1 MTKKVFL
8 DSLREKLNGLPKSD
22 VDERISYYEEMIYD
36 IMDDGK
42 SEEEAVAEIGT
53 VDEVVYEIAQ
63 DTPLTKI
70 VKEKIRRKGKLKT
83 WQIVLICVT
92 FPFWLPIAIV
102 LAVIGLVTYILFWV
116 GVIVS
121 YAIEVALIIGSIAE
135 MIAFFGYLFSG
146 NFNLIPLALAMLCA
160 GGAVMMFFG
169 CYWATRGTIKLHKKI
184 FTWMKTGIIKKGG
197 NNYE

>member
-8 DSLREKLNGLPKSD
+8 DSLREKLSGLPKSD

-36 IMDDGK
+36 IMDEGK

-70 VKEKIRRKGKLKT
+70 VKEKIRRRGLKT
-83 WQIVLICVT
+83 WQIVLLCVT

-102 LAVIGLVTYILFWV
+102 LAVIGLVAYILFWV

-121 YAIEVALIIGSIAE
+121 YAIEVALIVGHVANL
-135 MIAFFGYLFSG
+135 IAFFGHVFSG
-146 NFNLIPLALAMLCA
+146 DFYVVPLALSMLCA
-160 GGAVMMFFG
+160 GGAVLMFFG

-184 FTWMKTGIIKKGG
+184 FTWMKTGIIQKGDK
-197 NNYE
+197 

>member
-8 DSLREKLNGLPKSD
+8 DSLREKLSGLPKSD

-36 IMDDGK
+36 IMDEGK

-63 DTPLTKI
+63 DTPLRKI
-70 VKEKIRRKGKLKT
+70 VKEKIRRRGLKT

-102 LAVIGLVTYILFWV
+102 LAVIGLVAYILFWV

-121 YAIEVALIIGSIAE
+121 YAIEVALIVGHVANL
-135 MIAFFGYLFSG
+135 IAFLGHVFSG
-146 NFNLIPLALAMLCA
+146 DFYVVPLALSMLCA
-160 GGAVMMFFG
+160 GGAVLMFFG

-184 FTWMKTGIIKKGG
+184 FTWIKTGIIQKGDK
-197 NNYE
+197 

>member
-53 VDEVVYEIAQ
+53 VDEVIYEIAQ

-70 VKEKIRRKGKLKT
+70 VKEQISRKEKLKA
-83 WQIVLICVT
+83 WQIVLICLFSPIWV
-92 FPFWLPIAIV
+92 PIAIV
-102 LAVIGLVTYILFWV
+102 FLILGFISYILFWV
-116 GVIVS
+116 GVIIS
-121 YAIEVALIIGSIAE
+121 YAIEVALIVGSIAGV
-135 MIAFFGYLFSG
+135 IVFFGYLFSG
-146 NFNLIPLALAMLCA
+146 TFNPIPLAVAMLC
-160 GGAVMMFFG
+160 GGASVLMFFA
-169 CYWATRGTIKLHKKI
+169 CYWATRGTIKLHKKV
-184 FTWMKTGIIKKGG
+184 FTWLKTGIIKKGDKK
-197 NNYE
+197 

>member
-36 IMDDGK
+36 IMDEGK

-70 VKEKIRRKGKLKT
+70 VKEKIRRRGLKT

-102 LAVIGLVTYILFWV
+102 LAVIGLVAYILFWV

-121 YAIEVALIIGSIAE
+121 YAIEVALIVGHIANL
-135 MIAFFGYLFSG
+135 IAFFGHVFSG
-146 NFNLIPLALAMLCA
+146 DFYVVPLALSMLCA
-160 GGAVMMFFG
+160 GGAVLMFFG

-184 FTWMKTGIIKKGG
+184 FTWMKTGIIQKGDK
-197 NNYE
+197 

>member
-8 DSLREKLNGLPKSD
+8 DSLREKLSGLPKSD

-36 IMDDGK
+36 IMDEGK

-70 VKEKIRRKGKLKT
+70 VKEKIRRRGLKT

-102 LAVIGLVTYILFWV
+102 LAVIGLVAYILFWV

-121 YAIEVALIIGSIAE
+121 YAIEVALIVGHVANL
-135 MIAFFGYLFSG
+135 IAFFGHVFSG
-146 NFNLIPLALAMLCA
+146 DFYVVPLALSMLCA
-160 GGAVMMFFG
+160 GGAVLMFFG

-184 FTWMKTGIIKKGG
+184 FTWMKTGIIQKGDK
-197 NNYE
+197 

>member
-8 DSLREKLNGLPKSD
+8 DSLREKLSGLPKSD

-36 IMDDGK
+36 IMDEGK
-42 SEEEAVAEIGT
+42 SEEEAVVEIGT

-70 VKEKIRRKGKLKT
+70 VKEKIRRRGLKT
-83 WQIVLICVT
+83 WQIVLLCVT

-102 LAVIGLVTYILFWV
+102 LAVIGLVAYILFWV

-121 YAIEVALIIGSIAE
+121 YAIEVALIVGHVANL
-135 MIAFFGYLFSG
+135 IAFFGHVFSG
-146 NFNLIPLALAMLCA
+146 DFYVVPLALSMLCA
-160 GGAVMMFFG
+160 GGAVLMFFG

-184 FTWMKTGIIKKGG
+184 FTWMKTGIIQKGDK
-197 NNYE
+197 

>member
-8 DSLREKLNGLPKSD
+8 DSLREKLSGLPKSD

-36 IMDDGK
+36 IMDEGK
-42 SEEEAVAEIGT
+42 SEEEAVVEIGT

-70 VKEKIRRKGKLKT
+70 VKEKIRRRGLKT

-102 LAVIGLVTYILFWV
+102 LAVIGLVAYILFWV

-121 YAIEVALIIGSIAE
+121 YAIEVALIVGHVANL
-135 MIAFFGYLFSG
+135 IAFFGHVFSG
-146 NFNLIPLALAMLCA
+146 DFYVVPLALSMLCA
-160 GGAVMMFFG
+160 GGAVLMFFG

-184 FTWMKTGIIKKGG
+184 FTWMKTGIIQKGDK
-197 NNYE
+197 